1 MNTRWYGLSAATSSL
16 KKGYAWALIA
26 CVFTTA
32 IATPLIGHLDLA
44 NIVML
49 FLLTVLLVA
58 AYVGRG
64 PAVLAAFLS
73 VVLFDFFFVQPRFT
87 FSVDDPQYLVTFVV
101 MLAVAL
107 VTGQLTAGLRQ
118 QADVASAREK
128 RTQALYE
135 MARNLAGALTIE
147 QVTGIVRQSLLGS
160 LDLDVIL
167 LLPDETGKLK
177 PTSPLENQ
185 PQLGQLFELMSFEQ
199 GEPVEDYSVSG
210 YGYGAGYFPLK
221 ASAKSWGV
229 IAFIPNSQHPD
240 ALRGQTPL
248 LATIASVV
256 AIAVERLHYAEA
268 AQACSHNA

>member
-1 MNTRWYGLSAATSSL
+1 MNTDLSMPTTRAASP
-16 KKGYAWALIA
+16 KGYGWALLA
-26 CVFTTA
+26 CVFTTV
-32 IATPLIGHLDLA
+32 IATPLIGHIDLA

-73 VVLFDFFFVQPRFT
+73 VALFDFFFVPPRFT

-135 MARNLAGALTIE
+135 MARSLAGALTIE
-147 QVTGIVRQSLLGS
+147 QVSGIVRQSLPGS
-160 LDLDVIL
+160 LELDVIL
-167 LLPDETGKLK
+167 LLPDKTGKLK

-185 PQLGQLFELMSFEQ
+185 PQLDQLFELMSFEQ

-221 ASAKSWGV
+221 APTKCWGV

-256 AIAVERLHYAEA
+256 AIAVERLHYVEA
-268 AQACSHNA
+268 AQACNHNA

>member
-1 MNTRWYGLSAATSSL
+1 MNTRWSGSSAATPSL
-16 KKGYAWALIA
+16 KKGYALALIA
-26 CVFTTA
+26 CVFTTV

-73 VVLFDFFFVQPRFT
+73 VALFDFFFVPPRFT
-87 FSVDDPQYLVTFVV
+87 FSVDDPQYLVTFAV

-107 VTGQLTAGLRQ
+107 VTGQLTAGLRR
-118 QADVASAREK
+118 QADMASAREK
-128 RTQALYE
+128 RTHALYE

-147 QVTGIVRQSLLGS
+147 QISGIVRQSLPSS

-185 PQLGQLFELMSFEQ
+185 PQLDQLFELMAFEQ

-221 ASAKSWGV
+221 APMKNWGV
-229 IAFIPNSQHPD
+229 IVFIPNSQHPD

-268 AQACSHNA
+268 AQACNPDA